1 MTKPTGHKQYLEKHK
16 SSLRTLEVQEAVE
29 TLESVNKPY
38 NPERVQKKLKKYYC
52 KKWVYLS
59 ALWLQMEALHPKET
73 DTESNYLSQMGSFP
87 VHSSAIP

>member
-29 TLESVNKPY
+29 TLESVNKSY

-52 KKWVYLS
+52 KK
-59 ALWLQMEALHPKET
+59 
-73 DTESNYLSQMGSFP
+73 
-87 VHSSAIP
+87 